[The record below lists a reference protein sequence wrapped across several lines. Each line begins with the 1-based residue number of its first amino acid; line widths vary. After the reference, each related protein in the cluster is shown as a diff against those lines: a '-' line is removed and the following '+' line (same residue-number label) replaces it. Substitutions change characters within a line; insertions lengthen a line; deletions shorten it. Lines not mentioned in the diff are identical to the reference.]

1 MDKPV
6 IYILITGTIILILLA
21 FFIVGFIVE
30 YRRRR
35 KMFLAEKNEMQN
47 KFEQEQLRSRLEI
60 QEQTFNHISQE
71 IHDNIGQILSL
82 VRLQINTLGEHVPE
96 DKISITDDL
105 LEKAIKDLRNLSHSL
120 STDRIK
126 ELGIPEFIKQ
136 SLIPF
141 EKSGNYKIVFA
152 ADSENFMVNNES
164 ALIIYRIVQEVLN
177 NIVKHAKATE
187 ICINLKSTQNKNHI
201 IIRDNGK
208 GFEKSIINTS
218 EGIGL
223 KNIMARAKLIGAT
236 LNVSS
241 AQGCGTTIE
250 III

>member
-47 KFEQEQLRSRLEI
+47 KFEHEQLRSRLEI

-71 IHDNIGQILSL
+71 IHDNIGQVLSL
-82 VRLQINTLGEHVPE
+82 VRLQINTLGEHLSE
-96 DKISITDDL
+96 EKINITDDL
-105 LEKAIKDLRNLSHSL
+105 LGKAIKDLRNLSHTL

-126 ELGIPEFIKQ
+126 ELGIFEFIKQ
-136 SLIPF
+136 SLIPL
-141 EKSGNYKIVFA
+141 EKSGNYKIVFT
-152 ADSENFMVNNES
+152 ADSENFTVNNES
-164 ALIIYRIVQEVLN
+164 ALIIYRIIQEVLN
-177 NIVKHAKATE
+177 NILKHAKATE
-187 ICINLKSTQNKNHI
+187 IFINLKSTQNKKHI

-236 LNVSS
+236 LNISS

>member
-71 IHDNIGQILSL
+71 IHDNIGQVLSL
-82 VRLQINTLGEHVPE
+82 VRLQINTLGEHVSE
-96 DKISITDDL
+96 EKINITDDL
-105 LEKAIKDLRNLSHSL
+105 LGKAIKDLRNLSHTL

-126 ELGIPEFIKQ
+126 ELGIFEFIKQ
-136 SLIPF
+136 SLIPL
-141 EKSGNYKIVFA
+141 EKSGNYKIVFT
-152 ADSENFMVNNES
+152 ADSENFTVNNES
-164 ALIIYRIVQEVLN
+164 ALIIYRIIQEVLN
-177 NIVKHAKATE
+177 NILKHAKATE
-187 ICINLKSTQNKNHI
+187 IFINLKSTQNKNHI

>member
-47 KFEQEQLRSRLEI
+47 KFEHEQLRSRLEI

-71 IHDNIGQILSL
+71 IHDNIGQVLSL
-82 VRLQINTLGEHVPE
+82 VRLQINTLGEHLSE
-96 DKISITDDL
+96 EKINITDDL
-105 LEKAIKDLRNLSHSL
+105 LGKAIKDLRNLSHTL

-126 ELGIPEFIKQ
+126 ELGIFEFIKQ
-136 SLIPF
+136 SLIPL
-141 EKSGNYKIVFA
+141 EKSGNYKIVFT
-152 ADSENFMVNNES
+152 ADSENFTVNNES
-164 ALIIYRIVQEVLN
+164 ALIIYRIIQEVLN
-177 NIVKHAKATE
+177 NILKHAKATE
-187 ICINLKSTQNKNHI
+187 IFINLKSTQNKNHI